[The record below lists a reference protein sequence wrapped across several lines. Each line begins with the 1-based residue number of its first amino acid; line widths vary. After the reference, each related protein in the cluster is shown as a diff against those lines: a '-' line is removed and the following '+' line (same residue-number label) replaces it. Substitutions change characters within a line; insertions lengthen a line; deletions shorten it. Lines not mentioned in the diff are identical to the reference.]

1 MVFII
6 VAVGIVLPFCLF
18 QIKKFKPM
26 FLYRLYLGFMWGL
39 EAVVSIFHKNL
50 KWMSGN
56 TFLSIILMV
65 FMPIVILAGY
75 FFVITILEKKE
86 SNKE

>member
-6 VAVGIVLPFCLF
+6 VAVGIVLPFYLF
-18 QIKKFKPM
+18 QIKKIKPM
-26 FLYRLYLGFMWGL
+26 FLYKLYLGFMWGM
-39 EAVVSIFHKNL
+39 EVIISIFHRNL
-50 KWMSGN
+50 RWMCGN
-56 TFLSIILMV
+56 LILSIILMI

-86 SNKE
+86 SSKE